1 MITLIAF
8 FAFISGFLTAN
19 ILLDK
24 DRESEKETIRETPP
38 LVRWMSRP
46 VGSKPIT
53 YEDWK
58 KENGIKE

>member
-1 MITLIAF
+1 MDMTCFIAF
-8 FAFISGFLTAN
+8 IVGYLLAK
-19 ILLDK
+19 ILDNLNK
-24 DRESEKETIRETPP
+24 EEKPEAPKETPP

-58 KENGIKE
+58 KENGIKD